1 MSGKT
6 NVILS
11 LISTILITVGATSI
25 AASPSSPYFGVI
37 ITICGAVGLGIREW
51 LKPKS
56 KTPENPIQ

>member
-6 NVILS
+6 NVFLS

-25 AASPSSPYFGVI
+25 AANPTSAWFGVI

-51 LKPKS
+51 LKPKA
-56 KTPENPIQ
+56 NPPSQ